1 MRERKKAK
9 INFYSNRSEMKQI
22 EKKNRKN
29 RINDKEN

>member
-22 EKKNRKN
+22 EKNRKN